1 MIVIN
6 SMKRKT
12 NVILFT
18 CTPISYVGR
27 QEGTFAVSKITHKAP
42 ISVSPASGIY
52 FLPTLSPMNPM
63 CGWISHSHIKE
74 MNPARGGTE
83 IIFNNGRK
91 VIVEVSYGS
100 MLNQVQRTAQ
110 VRFLL
115 DNRINDLEDR

>member
-74 MNPARGGTE
+74 MNPTRGGTE

-100 MLNQVQRTAQ
+100 MLNQRSEEHTS
-110 VRFLL
+110 
-115 DNRINDLEDR
+115 E